1 MIKQTISLFVFAF
14 ALNTFAYS
22 QDGQFPQGPDAALTP
37 GELCQRADSYRYPE
51 KVAYCERDVS
61 SDTKRGLFVKYDQ
74 LGFRTREMNRGSF
87 KIDHYI
93 PLCMGGSNS
102 EKNLWPQHVTIYN
115 VTDPL
120 EPLLCEKM
128 AAGRLTQKKAVEY
141 IMYGKAHLNEVSKI
155 ISEVNRL

>member
-1 MIKQTISLFVFAF
+1 MFKHTVSLLVFAF

-22 QDGQFPQGPDAALTP
+22 QNGQFPQGPDATLTP
-37 GELCQRADSYRYPE
+37 GELCQHADSYRYPE

-102 EKNLWPQHVTIYN
+102 EKNLWPQYVTVYN
-115 VTDPL
+115 ITDPM

-128 AAGRLTQKKAVEY
+128 ASGRLTQQKAVEY
-141 IMYGKAHLNEVSKI
+141 IKYGKAHLDEVSKI